1 VKVVGYMQ
9 FHQMSGFILERNMSL
24 CLVHFSLLFMIP
36 LLCYANF
43 TYAVDLA
50 QHNPNCKAVKSMSG
64 FCENL
69 IGSLCKLR
77 KTYREKLLYWCLRY
91 DVNLVWTAFF
101 MSCYLIV
108 LRHFA
113 CPE

>member
-1 VKVVGYMQ
+1 MKVVGYMQ

-77 KTYREKLLYWCLRY
+77 KTYREKFALL
-91 DVNLVWTAFF
+91 V
-101 MSCYLIV
+101 SSI
-108 LRHFA
+108 
-113 CPE
+113 